1 MTEDQETHVAP
12 PREVSVATDPRSR
25 GAVRRIRSGCGLLAF
40 AVAGLGAWR
49 SGLPPEA
56 AAIRALV
63 AGTLSWLVAWWA
75 AVTAYRQL
83 IRARI
88 RAAIARSHTS

>member
-1 MTEDQETHVAP
+1 MTDEQETQVAP
-12 PREVSVATDPRSR
+12 PRALSVATDARSR
-25 GAVRRIRSGCGLLAF
+25 GAVRRIRSACGLLAF
-40 AVAGLGAWR
+40 AIAGLGAWR
-49 SGLPPEA
+49 SGLPPEVA
-56 AAIRALV
+56 GVRALV

-75 AVTAYRQL
+75 AVTAYRHL